1 MKRMNNYSSS
11 FPGLRILRQVLM
23 MSVFLFFGM
32 VLRAQNFTVTGTVLD
47 PDGQAVIGA
56 AVVEAG
62 TDNGAVT
69 DLDGK
74 FQINVSGPD
83 AELSV
88 TCLGMVDASI
98 RLEGKSSIEVRMQ
111 FDDLT
116 LENSVVTA
124 LGIKRDARA
133 LGYAVSSVNGDAL
146 TAAREQNAVL
156 ALSGKVAGVD
166 ISGTAGGPTGST
178 SVIIRGNSQIS
189 GTNRPL
195 YVIDG
200 IPVDNT
206 QFDALSGTGQY
217 TEGYDYGDILS
228 SIDPNDIENIS
239 VLKGASAAALY
250 GSQASNGV
258 ILITTKSKGRKGWS
272 VELDSNVSLVTVGTD
287 YDNYQREY
295 GSGVNGKPLFDPLEA
310 QTRTTSAW
318 GGKLDASL
326 EVPIFNGTYKPYSN
340 VDNNILSFYRTG
352 ATYTNSVAITNTTD
366 QSSVRFSVSD
376 VRSSDIVPNAGMSR
390 TNFGLKASTK
400 IGKRFSIDARATYSS
415 EKVDN
420 RPALANSSN
429 NIAKAL
435 VGLAP
440 NIDQSWLA
448 EGYKT
453 ADGQYVE
460 WTNNKARWNPYWS
473 MNETSNHTTK
483 NRLIANVNAEFM
495 IIDGLKLIGKAGTDY
510 YHFNI
515 NEYISKYTPN
525 KESGNMSYQT
535 NRVYKNVYELM
546 LKYDKTFKDFNLSA
560 FVGANLEQ
568 SFHERIINDNSAQVV
583 PGWEDITNYS
593 TLSIKHAKI
602 RKEVRSLFGMVNL
615 GYRDYAYL
623 EATIRNDVSSALAEN
638 YRSYWYPSVSGS
650 ILFNN
655 IFDMDNNKVSLLK
668 LRGSWAEV
676 GGDTSPYQLDLV
688 YGLNSFPVDGV
699 IMGEVD
705 SKTVPYVGLK
715 PTRTYSWE
723 IGADLRFFDS
733 RLNLDFTYYS
743 TRTNDQILTLPISE
757 STGYTSAI
765 VNAGE
770 ITNKGVEIQFTGV
783 PVRTEN
789 FLYQTTVSFAHN
801 KNKVNRLH
809 PDVTNYE
816 LARAML
822 SETYIVA
829 MEGEAYGA
837 IVGKKFAR
845 TEDGQII
852 VNEAGLPTYD
862 TELSVLGNGNYDFT
876 LGWGHQFQWKSL
888 SASALFDMKFGAE
901 VYCQSDVLACYHGTS
916 KRTLEG
922 REEWYASEEAR
933 ISQNISSVDWKP
945 TGGYLVEGVI
955 QDGIDAQGNP
965 IYRPNDIYVDPEAY
979 WQNVY
984 SNTPEPFIYDA
995 SYIKLRELSISYT
1008 FGKKWFKKAPIESI
1022 SLSAFGR
1029 NLWLIWCEIPNVD
1042 PESSYNSNK
1051 LGLEYS
1057 SLPARRNFG
1066 FGINIKF

>member
-1 MKRMNNYSSS
+1 MEKMNAYSNSC
-11 FPGLRILRQVLM
+11 PGLRLVRSVLAA
-23 MSVFLFFGM
+23 SVL
-32 VLRAQNFTVTGTVLD
+32 LLWSIATSAQPHTVKGKVID
-47 PDGQAVIGA
+47 PDSQAVIGA
-56 AVVEAG
+56 AVMEVG
-62 TDNGAVT
+62 TNNGTVT
-69 DLDGK
+69 DMDGT
-74 FQINVSGPD
+74 FSIAVSSPD
-83 AELSV
+83 AVLSV
-88 TCLGMVDASI
+88 TCLGMTGTEVNVAGRGVVEI
-98 RLEGKSSIEVRMQ
+98 RMS

-133 LGYAVSSVNGDAL
+133 LGYAVSSVDSDEL
-146 TAAREQNAVL
+146 TAAREQNAIL

-178 SVIIRGNSQIS
+178 NVTIRGNSQLS

-195 YVIDG
+195 YVVDG

-217 TEGYDYGDILS
+217 TEGYDYGDVLS

-239 VLKGASAAALY
+239 VLKGASAGALY

-258 ILITTKSKGRKGWS
+258 ILITTKSGGRKGWS
-272 VELDSNVSLVTVGTD
+272 VELDSNVSIVTVGTD
-287 YDNYQREY
+287 YDNYQRIY
-295 GSGVNGKPLFDPLEA
+295 GAGTEGEPLFDPIEA

-326 EVPIFNGTYKPYSN
+326 EVPIFNGTWHPYSN

-352 ATYTNSVAITNTTD
+352 ATYSNSIAVNNTTD

-390 TNFGLKASTK
+390 TNFALKASTK

-415 EKVDN
+415 EKVNN
-420 RPALANSSN
+420 RPALANASN
-429 NIAKAL
+429 NIAKSL

-440 NIDQSWLA
+440 NIDQSWLS
-448 EGYKT
+448 EGFKT
-453 ADGQYVE
+453 AEGQYVE
-460 WTNNKARWNPYWS
+460 WTNNKSRWNPYWS
-473 MNETSNHTTK
+473 MNETSNYTTK
-483 NRLIANVNAEFM
+483 NRLIANMNAEFM

-515 NEYISKYTPN
+515 EEFISQYTPN
-525 KESGNMSYQT
+525 NESGNMSYQT
-535 NRVYKNVYELM
+535 NRVYKNTFELM
-546 LKYDKTFKDFNLSA
+546 LKYDRTFRDFNLSA
-560 FVGANLEQ
+560 FVGGNLEQ
-568 SFHERIINDNSAQVV
+568 SFHERILNENSVQVV
-583 PGWEDITNYS
+583 PGWQDITNYS
-593 TLSIKHAKI
+593 TLSISHAKI
-602 RKEVRSLFGMVNL
+602 RKEVRSFFGMASL
-615 GYRDYAYL
+615 GYKDYAYL
-623 EATIRNDVSSALAEN
+623 EATIRNDVSSALAPD

-650 ILFNN
+650 VLFNN
-655 IFDMDNNKVSLLK
+655 IFDMDNSKISLLK

-676 GGDTSPYQLDLV
+676 GGDTTPYQLDLV
-688 YGLNSFPVDGV
+688 YGLHSFPVNGV
-699 IMGEVD
+699 TMGEVD
-705 SKTVPYVGLK
+705 TDTVPYIGLK

-723 IGADLRFFDS
+723 VGADLRFFDS
-733 RLNLDFTYYS
+733 RLNLDFTYYN
-743 TRTNDQILTLPISE
+743 TRTKDQILTLPISE
-757 STGYTSAI
+757 STGYTSAM

-770 ITNKGVEIQFTGV
+770 ISNKGVEIQFTGV
-783 PVRTEN
+783 PVRN
-789 FLYQTTVSFAHN
+789 KDFLYQTTVSFAHN
-801 KNKVNRLH
+801 RNMVEKLH

-816 LARAML
+816 LARATL

-845 TEDGQII
+845 TPEGQII
-852 VNEAGLPTYD
+852 VNDAGLPTYD

-888 SASALFDMKFGAE
+888 SVSALFDMKFGAE

-916 KRTLEG
+916 ERTLEG
-922 REEWYASEEAR
+922 REAWYASEEAR
-933 ISQNISSVDWKP
+933 KSRNISSSDWKP

-955 QDGIDAQGNP
+955 QDGIDSEGNP
-965 IYRPNDIYVDPEAY
+965 VYRPNDVYVDPEVY
-979 WQNVY
+979 WQSVY

-995 SYIKLRELSISYT
+995 SYIKFRELSLSYT
-1008 FGKKWFKKAPIESI
+1008 FGKKWFKNAPLESI
-1022 SLSAFGR
+1022 TVSAFGR
-1029 NLWLIWCEIPNVD
+1029 NLWLIWCNLPNVD

>member
-1 MKRMNNYSSS
+1 MRNYNDSSAGTGIFKS
-11 FPGLRILRQVLM
+11 FLATSVL
-23 MSVFLFFGM
+23 LFWS
-32 VLRAQNFTVTGTVLD
+32 LLSSAQTFTVEGTVLD

-56 AVVEAG
+56 AVIETG
-62 TDNGAVT
+62 TDNGTVT
-69 DLDGK
+69 DMDGK
-74 FQINVSGPD
+74 FRINVSNND
-83 AELSV
+83 AVLSF
-88 TCLGMVDASI
+88 TCLGMAETEVRVSG
-98 RLEGKSSIEVRMQ
+98 RSVVEVRMS

-133 LGYAVSSVNGDAL
+133 LGYAVSSVDSDAL
-146 TAAREQNAVL
+146 TAAREQNAIL

-178 SVIIRGNSQIS
+178 NVIIRGNSQLS

-195 YVIDG
+195 YVVDG

-217 TEGYDYGDILS
+217 TEGYDYGDVLS

-272 VELDSNVSLVTVGTD
+272 VELDSNVSIVTIGTS
-287 YDNYQREY
+287 YDNYQRVY
-295 GSGVNGKPLFDPLEA
+295 GTGTEGEPLFDPLEA

-326 EVPIFNGTYKPYSN
+326 DVPIFNGSYKPYSN

-352 ATYTNSVAITNTTD
+352 ATYSNSLSVTNTGD
-366 QSSVRFSVSD
+366 DSSVRFSVSD

-415 EKVDN
+415 EKVNN

-429 NIAKAL
+429 NIAKSL

-440 NIDQSWLA
+440 NIDQAWLS

-460 WTNNKARWNPYWS
+460 WTNNKSRWNPYWS
-473 MNETSNHTTK
+473 MNETSNYSTK
-483 NRLIANVNAEFM
+483 NRLIASVNAEFM

-515 NEYISKYTPN
+515 NEYIAQYTPN
-525 KESGNMSYQT
+525 NESGNMSEQT
-535 NRVYKNVYELM
+535 NRVYKNTFELM
-546 LKYDKTFKDFNLSA
+546 LKYDKSFKDFNLSA
-560 FVGANLEQ
+560 FVGGNLEQ
-568 SFHERIINDNSAQVV
+568 SFHERITNENSSQVI
-583 PGWEDITNYS
+583 PGWQDITNYS
-593 TLSIKHAKI
+593 TLSITHAKI
-602 RKEVRSLFGMVNL
+602 QKEVRSFFGMASL
-615 GYRDYAYL
+615 GYRDYAYI
-623 EATIRNDVSSALAEN
+623 EATVRNDVSSALAAN
-638 YRSYWYPSVSGS
+638 YRSYWYPSFSGS
-650 ILFNN
+650 VLFNN
-655 IFDMDNNKVSLLK
+655 IFDMDNSKISLLK

-676 GGDTSPYQLDLV
+676 GGDTNPYKLDLV
-688 YGLNSFPVDGV
+688 YGLHSFTMNGV
-699 IMGEVD
+699 PMGKVD

-733 RLNLDFTYYS
+733 RLNLDFTYYN
-743 TRTNDQILTLPISE
+743 TRTKDQILTLPISE

-770 ITNKGVEIQFTGV
+770 ISNKGIEIQLTGT
-783 PVRTEN
+783 PVRN
-789 FLYQTTVSFAHN
+789 KDFLYQTTVSFAHN
-801 KNKVNRLH
+801 KNMVNSLH

-816 LARAML
+816 LARARL

-837 IVGKKFAR
+837 IIGKKFAR

-888 SASALFDMKFGAE
+888 NVSALFDMKFGAE

-916 KRTLEG
+916 ERTLEG
-922 REEWYASEEAR
+922 REAWYASEEAR
-933 ISQNISSVDWKP
+933 KSQNISSANWKP

-965 IYRPNDIYVDPEAY
+965 VYRPNDVYVDPEIY
-979 WQNVY
+979 WQSVY

-995 SYIKLRELSISYT
+995 SYIKFRELSVSWT
-1008 FGKKWFKKAPIESI
+1008 FGKKYFKKAPIESI
-1022 SLSAFGR
+1022 TLSAFGR
-1029 NLWLIWCEIPNVD
+1029 NLWLIWCSLPNVD

>member
-1 MKRMNNYSSS
+1 MIMRNYNGSSAGTGIFKS
-11 FPGLRILRQVLM
+11 FLATSVL
-23 MSVFLFFGM
+23 LFWS
-32 VLRAQNFTVTGTVLD
+32 LLSSAQTFTVEGTVLD

-56 AVVEAG
+56 AVIETG
-62 TDNGAVT
+62 TDNGTVT
-69 DLDGK
+69 DMDGK
-74 FQINVSGPD
+74 FRINVSSND
-83 AELSV
+83 AVLSF
-88 TCLGMVDASI
+88 TCLGMAETEVRVSG
-98 RLEGKSSIEVRMQ
+98 RSVVEVRMS

-133 LGYAVSSVNGDAL
+133 LGYAVSSVDSDAL
-146 TAAREQNAVL
+146 TAAREQNAIL

-178 SVIIRGNSQIS
+178 NVIIRGNSQLS

-195 YVIDG
+195 YVVDG

-217 TEGYDYGDILS
+217 TEGYDYGDVLS

-272 VELDSNVSLVTVGTD
+272 VELDSNVSIVTVGTS
-287 YDNYQREY
+287 YDNYQRVY
-295 GSGVNGKPLFDPLEA
+295 GTGTEGEPLFDPLEA

-326 EVPIFNGTYKPYSN
+326 DVPIFNGSYKPYSN

-352 ATYTNSVAITNTTD
+352 ATYSNSLSVTNTGD
-366 QSSVRFSVSD
+366 DSSVRFSVSD

-415 EKVDN
+415 EKVNN

-429 NIAKAL
+429 NIAKSL

-440 NIDQSWLA
+440 NIDQAWLS

-453 ADGQYVE
+453 AEGQYVE
-460 WTNNKARWNPYWS
+460 WTNNKSRWNPYWS
-473 MNETSNHTTK
+473 MNETSNYTTK
-483 NRLIANVNAEFM
+483 NRLIASVNAEFM

-515 NEYISKYTPN
+515 NEYIAQYTPN
-525 KESGNMSYQT
+525 NESGNMSEQT
-535 NRVYKNVYELM
+535 NRVYKNTFELM
-546 LKYDKTFKDFNLSA
+546 LKYDKSFKDFNLSA
-560 FVGANLEQ
+560 FVGGNLEQ
-568 SFHERIINDNSAQVV
+568 SFHERITNENSSQVV
-583 PGWEDITNYS
+583 PGWQDITNYS
-593 TLSIKHAKI
+593 TLSIAHAKI
-602 RKEVRSLFGMVNL
+602 QKEVRSFFGMASL
-615 GYRDYAYL
+615 GYRDYAYI
-623 EATIRNDVSSALAEN
+623 EATVRNDVSSALAAN
-638 YRSYWYPSVSGS
+638 YRSYWYPSFSGS
-650 ILFNN
+650 VLFNN
-655 IFDMDNNKVSLLK
+655 IFDMDNSKISLLK

-676 GGDTSPYQLDLV
+676 GGDTNPYRLDLV
-688 YGLNSFPVDGV
+688 YGLHSFTMNGV
-699 IMGEVD
+699 PMGEVD

-733 RLNLDFTYYS
+733 RLNLDFTYYN
-743 TRTNDQILTLPISE
+743 TRTKDQILTLPISE

-770 ITNKGVEIQFTGV
+770 ISNKGIEIQLTGT
-783 PVRTEN
+783 PVRN
-789 FLYQTTVSFAHN
+789 KDFLYQTTVSFAHN
-801 KNKVNRLH
+801 KNMVNSLH

-816 LARAML
+816 LARATL

-888 SASALFDMKFGAE
+888 NVSALFDMKFGAE

-916 KRTLEG
+916 ERTLEG
-922 REEWYASEEAR
+922 REAWYASEEAR
-933 ISQNISSVDWKP
+933 KSQNISSANWKP

-965 IYRPNDIYVDPEAY
+965 VYRPNDVYVDPETY

-984 SNTPEPFIYDA
+984 SNTPGPFIYDA
-995 SYIKLRELSISYT
+995 SYIKFRELSVSWT
-1008 FGKKWFKKAPIESI
+1008 FGKKYFKKAPIESI
-1022 SLSAFGR
+1022 TLSAFGR
-1029 NLWLIWCEIPNVD
+1029 NLWLIWCSLPNVD